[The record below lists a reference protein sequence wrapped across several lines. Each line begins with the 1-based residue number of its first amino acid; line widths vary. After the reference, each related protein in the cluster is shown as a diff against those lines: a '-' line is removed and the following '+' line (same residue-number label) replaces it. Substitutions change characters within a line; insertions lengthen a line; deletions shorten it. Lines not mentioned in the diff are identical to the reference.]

1 MGFNLSKIK
10 SQAVLRRK
18 LSIKTKRKEL
28 ENTRGLKN
36 SLSSL
41 PLRNQKTVLMMIKL
55 TDNQKNI
62 GVQIMK
68 AQPEQNLRYKCTFF
82 LEINTY
88 LRDLLMIQ
96 TYLRL

>member
-1 MGFNLSKIK
+1 
-10 SQAVLRRK
+10 
-18 LSIKTKRKEL
+18 
-28 ENTRGLKN
+28 
-36 SLSSL
+36 
-41 PLRNQKTVLMMIKL
+41 MIKL

-82 LEINTY
+82 IEINTY